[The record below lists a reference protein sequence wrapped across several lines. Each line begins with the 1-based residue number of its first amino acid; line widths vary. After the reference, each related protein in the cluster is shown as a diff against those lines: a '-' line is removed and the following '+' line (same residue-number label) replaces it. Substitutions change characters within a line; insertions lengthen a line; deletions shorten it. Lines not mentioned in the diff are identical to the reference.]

1 MRESHLVPVEVVVEF
16 AGLRPREIQLFNL
29 LESWRRRAKSKS
41 PGDLSRNEESG
52 YDLSFLAIGLQ
63 LQGIQTLLPIKGK
76 LFFSWQGVGQ
86 QTSPRHPVYCG
97 TDLLLGP

>member
-1 MRESHLVPVEVVVEF
+1 MIFRSSQSVFNYKES
-16 AGLRPREIQLFNL
+16 
-29 LESWRRRAKSKS
+29 K
-41 PGDLSRNEESG
+41 
-52 YDLSFLAIGLQ
+52 
-63 LQGIQTLLPIKGK
+63 TLLPTKGK